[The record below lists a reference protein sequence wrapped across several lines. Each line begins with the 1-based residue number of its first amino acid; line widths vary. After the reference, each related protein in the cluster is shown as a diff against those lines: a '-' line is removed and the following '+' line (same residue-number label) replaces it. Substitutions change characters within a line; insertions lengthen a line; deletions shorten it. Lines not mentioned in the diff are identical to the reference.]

1 MMNPHLEDIRYPEG
15 GTPAKLIYK
24 SMILEDENFQPI
36 MGKNEK
42 SIAYGH
48 GEYRLS
54 GQSSAFPMYNSN
66 HYLYMEDGIPKG
78 FFAIKEDRIDY
89 VRREILNIHLL
100 YVDKKY
106 QKQGVAKRMVERL
119 KKYADELDGMCKRRE
134 NYFTRVINERYFSLS
149 VYPNLFDWME
159 GKELDLQAF
168 VDGDTLFDFTVSM
181 DEHKEKKD
189 RHGYKPADLNM
200 RDETFQKGEFTRRIS
215 QKKLRQFYESL
226 GFVQCDELQFTNPI
240 EDGKVTREVN
250 VSNGTLCNMNKT
262 PMIYPDN
269 NSFVDLVFQHMKNYL
284 HKPMTD
290 ELAEVF
296 TNDLVASL
304 DAKLAEQGS
313 GIAG

>member
-24 SMILEDENFQPI
+24 SMILEDENFQAI

-42 SIAYGH
+42 AISYGV
-48 GEYRLS
+48 GCYALS
-54 GQSSAFPMYNSN
+54 GQASRFPMFNSN
-66 HYLYMEDGIPKG
+66 HYLYIEDGKPKG

-89 VRREILNIHLL
+89 VRREILNINLI

-106 QKQGVAKRMVERL
+106 QQQGVAKRMIKRL
-119 KKYADELDGMCKRRE
+119 QDYADELDGMCKRRE

-149 VYPNLFDWME
+149 VYPNLFDWMD
-159 GKELDLQAF
+159 GHELDLQAF
-168 VDGDTLFDFTVSM
+168 IDGDTEFDFTVSLEDDEQEM
-181 DEHKEKKD
+181 DSD
-189 RHGYKPADLNM
+189 GYKPADLYM
-200 RDETFQKGEFTRRIS
+200 RDETFRKGEFTRRIS
-215 QKKLRQFYESL
+215 QKKLREFYEGL

-240 EDGKVTREVN
+240 EDGRVKREVN
-250 VSNGTLCNMNKT
+250 VSSGTLCNMNKT

-269 NSFVDLVFQHMKNYL
+269 NSFVDLVFQHMKTYL
-284 HKPMTD
+284 HRQMTD

-296 TNDLVASL
+296 TNDLVAAM
-304 DAKLAEQGS
+304 DAKLAEQGT